1 MGRVKKEPRHY
12 ESLLERD
19 LVASQKSDL
28 ALHFELSEQSWIAE
42 VAVTKFNQLM
52 DTFEQ
57 AHNIKRAKPMHLLVN
72 YQGTFLQI
80 PLLTSEWAHALADN
94 RRIVLHIQKVIDKAL
109 ALFKSVNPET
119 TVKDVQRFI
128 NRRALIPRWG
138 PGEKKRSRMPTSAK
152 LVNPASLTVY
162 PVLPKSTYDAL
173 IPAEIQ
179 NTMHEFLTTEAG
191 VAPAISRSM
200 VTFLAAKRENYC
212 PLLSTLEPGQ
222 IVWLALSIEK
232 EKPPFVQ
239 FGRRVV
245 RPIRLTLYTKK
256 EFQSP
261 ANSLEELNCIHM
273 EQCARVQ
280 VEAYLQGTL
289 LPQIELSLLFLR
301 SYSSLASL
309 SNAYM
314 NLHHVILPTP
324 GTILDL
330 GTAMTHKNIIVEFSV
345 SGLMTREIARKTYHT
360 PESVD
365 AYLKVFQS
373 VLILYLYD
381 MPVSLMARV
390 TGRGESLIREY
401 MVLTEKFFPNRL
413 EIKAYLANNGLKIG

>member
-1 MGRVKKEPRHY
+1 
-12 ESLLERD
+12 
-19 LVASQKSDL
+19 
-28 ALHFELSEQSWIAE
+28 
-42 VAVTKFNQLM
+42 
-52 DTFEQ
+52 
-57 AHNIKRAKPMHLLVN
+57 
-72 YQGTFLQI
+72 
-80 PLLTSEWAHALADN
+80 
-94 RRIVLHIQKVIDKAL
+94 
-109 ALFKSVNPET
+109 
-119 TVKDVQRFI
+119 
-128 NRRALIPRWG
+128 
-138 PGEKKRSRMPTSAK
+138 MPTSAK
-152 LVNPASLTVY
+152 LVNPASLTAY

-232 EKPPFVQ
+232 VKPPFVQ

-245 RPIRLTLYTKK
+245 RPIRLTLYTQK
-256 EFQSP
+256 EFQSA